1 MPSWESVEDE
11 RANNGEYRSRNGL
24 DTMRQTDILIIG
36 GNVAGSAAS
45 ITTRHHYPHKETLLV
60 RSEMKA
66 AIPCGI
72 PYIFGTLG
80 SVDKDLRPDAMLEKA
95 GVKFAFERV
104 EAIDLARRRVQT
116 SVGEIGYERLIVA
129 TGSVPA
135 RVPIPGIEKDGVFP
149 VSKDVAHLDALLQRL
164 HKATQVVVIGGG
176 FIGIE
181 FADEIQKLG
190 NKTVTILE
198 IAPHC
203 LSLAYDE
210 EFCVEMENTLQAHG
224 VHIRTGVKA
233 VEILGDGRVEAVRL
247 EDGAKIPAEVVI
259 LAVGAVPNVELA
271 KAAGLKL
278 GPTGAVAV
286 DRTMQTSHA
295 YVFACGDCAE
305 KISFFGGRPST
316 LRLATI
322 GAMEARIAGAN
333 LYGIRREHIGTVGV
347 SATSAGSFVLAVAGL
362 TEMAAKQNGYDAVAG
377 AVEGPNRHPGVMP
390 GSVPTKLKLVFDRRS
405 GILLGGQAR
414 GSESVGEMINIV
426 AACIQQRMTADQIA
440 IFQMSTQPT
449 LTASPG
455 TYPLVNAAEQAIAKM
470 AKS

>member
-1 MPSWESVEDE
+1 
-11 RANNGEYRSRNGL
+11 
-24 DTMRQTDILIIG
+24 MRQTEILIIG
-36 GNVAGSAAS
+36 GNVAGSSAS
-45 ITTRHHYPHKETLLV
+45 ITTRRHFPQKETLLV
-60 RSEMKA
+60 RSETKA

-80 SVDKDLRPDAMLEKA
+80 SVDQNLRPDALLEKA
-95 GVKFAFERV
+95 GVQFAFERA
-104 EAIDLARRRVQT
+104 EAIDLTRHSVQT
-116 SVGEIGYERLIVA
+116 SAGEIRYERLIVA

-135 RVPIPGIEKDGVFP
+135 QVPIPGIEKDGVFA
-149 VSKDVAHLDALLQRL
+149 VTKDVGHLDALLQRL
-164 HKATQVVVIGGG
+164 QKATQVVVIGGG

-190 NKTVTILE
+190 GKTVTILE
-198 IAPHC
+198 ITPHC

-210 EFCVEMENTLQAHG
+210 EFCMEMEGALRARG
-224 VHIRTGVKA
+224 VQIRTGVKVA
-233 VEILGDGRVEAVRL
+233 EILGDGRVEAVRL
-247 EDGAKIPAEVVI
+247 EGGAKIPAEVVI

-278 GPTGAVAV
+278 GPTGAIAV
-286 DRTMQTSHA
+286 NRTMQTSHGHV
-295 YVFACGDCAE
+295 YACGDCAE

-333 LYGIRREHIGTVGV
+333 LYGVRREHIGTVGV
-347 SATSAGSFVLAVAGL
+347 SATSAGNFVLGAAGL
-362 TEMAAKQNGYDAVAG
+362 TETAAKQNGYDAVVG
-377 AVEGPNRHPGVMP
+377 LVEGPNRHPGVMP

-405 GILLGGQAR
+405 GVLLGGQAR
-414 GSESVGEMINIV
+414 GGESVGEMINLV
-426 AACIQQRMTADQIA
+426 SACIQQRMTADQIA

-455 TYPLVNAAEQAIAKM
+455 TYPLVNAAELAIMKM
-470 AKS
+470 AKY